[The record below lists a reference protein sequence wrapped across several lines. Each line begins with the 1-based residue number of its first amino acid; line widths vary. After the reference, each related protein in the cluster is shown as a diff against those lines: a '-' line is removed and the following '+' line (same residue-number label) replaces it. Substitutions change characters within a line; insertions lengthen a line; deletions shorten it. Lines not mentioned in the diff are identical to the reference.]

1 MTGSLTTIWCCISL
15 LLPVTFYYL
24 VLGAS
29 NTSCP
34 TAFYYN
40 PTTNKCECD
49 ELLVRDQYIQCNQLE
64 NRAYV
69 SNGVCLMT
77 GVTND
82 SYNAG
87 KCRLTMDNWRNTTN
101 RLWSE
106 LPTDPGKLNAT
117 MCGPYN
123 REGLL
128 CGKCIDGYGP
138 PAYSLDLKCVNC
150 SRFSTGFS
158 IFLYLLIDIVPTT
171 LFFVCSVIFRVNVT
185 SGPLL
190 GYFLF
195 CQFYLLLGFY
205 GSERSLYFASV
216 YASNTLKILYHVSR
230 TLSEMWTLLFFMSLI
245 PPFCISE
252 RLSTVHIQLLALL
265 PAIYVFILVFTIC
278 ILMELYARNCR
289 IILFLWRPFGFI
301 FKNTQF
307 SVGNAIIHTFST
319 FIFLSSTTLILNAS
333 SLTSHSRIVFVS
345 STDKVARPEETVLYF
360 DPTIIY
366 GSHEHIVY
374 QFIALVPCVFLVL
387 IPAVLLCVYPTRIYR
402 RLSQLISTRKQL
414 AITAFAEALHNCFK
428 DGLNGTRDY
437 RALAGLIILVLPVCS
452 SVKYITWKAFNA
464 AGYSRHCI
472 TGYLSFA
479 LSLVVAY
486 VRPCKSNL
494 ANLSL
499 SYHAFMIGVLS
510 FESSRWI
517 DLTVGTEGLELTL
530 VVIPL
535 LSHILVISWAV
546 YTSVK
551 YIRSHYVSCFSFCPC
566 NNFCSGC
573 VRAVNR
579 FVRGGYQRLPDAA
592 PLMGI

>member
-1 MTGSLTTIWCCISL
+1 M
-15 LLPVTFYYL
+15 
-24 VLGAS
+24 
-29 NTSCP
+29 SC
-34 TAFYYN
+34 
-40 PTTNKCECD
+40 
-49 ELLVRDQYIQCNQLE
+49 V
-64 NRAYV
+64 
-69 SNGVCLMT
+69 
-77 GVTND
+77 
-82 SYNAG
+82 
-87 KCRLTMDNWRNTTN
+87 
-101 RLWSE
+101 
-106 LPTDPGKLNAT
+106 
-117 MCGPYN
+117 GPYN

-138 PAYSLDLKCVNC
+138 PVYSTNLKCVKC
-150 SRFSTGFS
+150 SSNVISS
-158 IFLYLLIDIVPTT
+158 ILKYMCIQFIPLTVFFMIV
-171 LFFVCSVIFRVNVT
+171 VISRLNIT
-185 SGPLL
+185 SG
-190 GYFLF
+190 YCLF
-195 CQFYLLLGFY
+195 CQTYYGMTVGWYRYIFDYLHDY
-205 GSERSLYFASV
+205 VSERIQFLIHISQVITEL
-216 YASNTLKILYHVSR
+216 
-230 TLSEMWTLLFFMSLI
+230 WTLLFFKSVI

-252 RLSTVHIQLLALL
+252 ALNGIHIQLLTLV
-265 PAIYVFILVFTIC
+265 PAMYIVFLVITLCVLI
-278 ILMELYARNCR
+278 ELEARNYR
-289 IILFLWRPFGFI
+289 PIRFIWKPFSHILKRF
-301 FKNTQF
+301 NTNGV
-307 SVGNAIIHTFST
+307 SGSNAIIRAFAT
-319 FIFLSSTTLILNAS
+319 FIFLSSTTIVNTAALLAIKTDVYS
-333 SLTSHSRIVFVS
+333 SVIPHNFTKYLFIDTTVPWSFHEKSFVV
-345 STDKVARPEETVLYF
+345 TFAV
-360 DPTIIY
+360 
-366 GSHEHIVY
+366 
-374 QFIALVPCVFLVL
+374 VPCLFLVL